1 MVTIATHNGSTLHRG
16 HNMREK
22 KVVEKEEHIDPDG
35 HYEIWYDEMPEKA
48 YHKIFD
54 DAVRAY
60 NAKQKRKD
68 RQITDY
74 YKQIKND
81 AKKHPVYELLVGV
94 YPQKEQTL
102 NEEEQ
107 TLSQETQK
115 EILKEYFENW
125 KERNPNLYI
134 CGAYFHADEQGEPH
148 LHIDYIPVG
157 YGYKRGMQVQSSLS
171 KALQNQGFTCEK
183 YHETEQI
190 QWERK
195 ENAYLESLCV
205 ARGFQVD
212 HPIQEKR
219 EIREHLQTEM
229 YKEQKNLE
237 DNIEHVADLFITQ
250 NTLRS
255 KISDLKR
262 DIDKLVEK
270 RNEAEKQAQK
280 ALVRMQKAL
289 SKSYKKENNRQYSY
303 DKGLADEIKGLIEE
317 RAEDA
322 KEISHTQ
329 LDIEHEY
336 GIASASR
343 KQAEEEAE
351 KLKQSAESELK
362 RAEEYKN
369 REAAYIL
376 GQAERRAKEMF
387 REFIDREFSEPV
399 KGREHRLE
407 EYCQSIHFN
416 DGASVLDRFNAEEK
430 KLQKKLER
438 AWEHGFS
445 R

>member
-1 MVTIATHNGSTLHRG
+1 MVTISTHNGSTLHRG
-16 HNMREK
+16 HNIREER
-22 KVVEKEEHIDPDG
+22 VVKKEEHIDPNG
-35 HYEIWYDEMPEKA
+35 HYEIWHDEVPEEA
-48 YHKIFD
+48 YHKLFD
-54 DAVRAY
+54 DAVNAY

-68 RQITDY
+68 MRIENY
-74 YKQIKND
+74 YRHIQKDKR
-81 AKKHPVYELLVGV
+81 KHPVYEMIVGV
-94 YPQKEQTL
+94 YPDKEQTL
-102 NEEEQ
+102 SKG
-107 TLSQETQK
+107 LQK
-115 EILKEYFENW
+115 AILKEYFENW
-125 KERNPNLYI
+125 KKRNPNLYV
-134 CGAYFHADEQGEPH
+134 CGAYYHEDEQGEPH

-157 YGYKRGMQVQSSLS
+157 FGYQRGMQVQSSLS

-195 ENAYLESLCV
+195 ENAYLESLCI
-205 ARGFQVD
+205 ARGLEVD

-219 EIREHLQTEM
+219 EIREHLKTEV

-237 DNIEHVADLFITQ
+237 DNIEHIADLLTAQ
-250 NTLRS
+250 DTL
-255 KISDLKR
+255 KGEISDLKR

-280 ALVRMQKAL
+280 ALVRKQKAL
-289 SKSYKKENNRQYSY
+289 SKSYKIENNRQYSY
-303 DKGLADEIKGLIEE
+303 DKGLADEIKELIEE

-322 KEISHTQ
+322 KAISHTQ

-336 GIASASR
+336 DLASASR
-343 KQAEEEAE
+343 QQAEEEAK

-407 EYCQSIHFN
+407 EYCHSIHFN
-416 DGASVLDRFNAEEK
+416 DGATVLDKFNAEEK
-430 KLQKKLER
+430 KLRQKLER